1 MSIINNSAQEQ
12 QEASKNWRTLEAQ
25 IDKIVDP
32 TNGDLDLKN
41 SNANI
46 NGLSVQGKLQ
56 QFANEASKI
65 YSLKNLVS
73 KKAAKA
79 HMEGDI
85 HIHDLDYYA
94 TKTTTCDQLD
104 LKELFEKGI
113 WNEHGYIRPPKSIGT
128 AAQLAAVVLQSHQ
141 NQQHGGQSINNF
153 DFDLAPYVKLSY
165 EKNLKELQKH
175 KATGDLE
182 KLAWKEVENQ
192 TLQAM
197 EGFIHNINT
206 MHSRGG
212 GQVVFASI
220 NFGLDTTR
228 EGRLVSKCLM
238 QAQSNGLGHGETP
251 IFPILCFKVKEG
263 INYNPED
270 PNYDLFKMTFEVT
283 ARRLFPNWVF
293 EDAPFNLA
301 GLDMSSPE
309 RMALTSCASMGA
321 LRGKERITLKH
332 NNLVYSQIRFDDAF
346 LLIKGKK
353 DIIGNKEEYFSS
365 VSQFEEKCKELGK
378 SPFSSPDKEKLSGI
392 YRITNKRDLKTYIGS
407 STNIQQ
413 RFHDHRARL
422 KVGHFDA
429 GYRFDTPQNPD
440 DFCYDIIE
448 LCEKKDFKEKENYY
462 IKKYNTQ
469 TFGYNKRDGLD
480 EKDNRAVNPSVFSVK
495 VNKEYK
501 VPFTSDKDEY
511 IKLEDWFVWDE
522 GKWAPVKGIM
532 KISSEGAAD
541 IMSIKYSVRGK
552 EYSIDATSDHPF
564 VTNHGRIQVR
574 DLDIDNDKLIADD
587 GSECDILDINFLMQE
602 EDVYDLETF
611 TDTFDVSRIRSHNCR
626 TRLYTD
632 VNGDISTSN
641 KRGNASFT
649 TINLPRLGLLAAQ
662 AKDTEDDKTTEF
674 FRLLDEKLELCHDQ
688 LLERYKWQCSAAPE
702 EFMYMYQ
709 NNTVMGAESWHKTG
723 NIEDCLKH
731 FSLSIGFIGL
741 AEALVAL
748 TGFHHGENVKS
759 RNLGLRIVKHM
770 RMYCDR
776 KAEEEHLNWTLLGT
790 PAEGLAGR
798 FTKMDRERFG
808 VIPGVTDR
816 EFYTNSSH
824 CFTGDT
830 IVQTATGYKQIKD
843 VKAGDEIITEN
854 EETGNLEIDIVEWA
868 GQTKISDKLAVV
880 EFTNGQLE
888 LCTPDHPFAKRAFS
902 KGKEVIEWTQA
913 VALRPL
919 DRIESNY
926 QNVQREEDNYVG
938 YVYKLTSSEGH
949 TYIGVHRG
957 KLGDGYITSSSF
969 YKKRK
974 DLDWEKE
981 ILKLCYTEESLALWE
996 SILILRDKQENE
1008 KNVNGNRGLGYS
1020 DKSRGIPYAGN
1031 TWAALTDIEKRERVE
1046 KIQGSYLRK
1055 TGYKTP
1061 FENPEI
1067 QEKCRAGYKEFLS
1080 KMDDTERF
1088 LFRERKTEIYRKT
1101 ISSKDEKFFEERSRK
1116 MKESRRAFFENGGK
1130 VWNKREDIDYDLVS
1144 KLYIEGL
1151 SVGDIAETLDC
1162 SVSLIRRIFFENGG
1176 CKLLKKNHQV
1186 KSVVIVDYEEP
1197 VYDIKMRS
1205 NHNFFVGGEDGILVH
1220 NCPVYYPISAFDKID
1235 IEAPYHA
1242 LENAGHIA
1250 YIELDGDPSQNLEA
1264 LEDIVRHMKEAGVGY
1279 GAINHP
1285 VDTCQECG
1293 YSAPMTSSCPQCG
1306 STDIEQLRRITG
1318 YLVGSLKRWNPGKKA
1333 EEAARVK
1340 HTL

>member
-1 MSIINNSAQEQ
+1 MSIIDNSAQEQ

-65 YSLKNLVS
+65 YSLKNLVN

-104 LKELFEKGI
+104 LKELFERGI

-153 DFDLAPYVKLSY
+153 DFDLAPYVKISY
-165 EKNLKELQKH
+165 EKKLAELQKN
-175 KATGDLE
+175 KTAGDLE
-182 KLAWKEVENQ
+182 KLAWKEVEDQ

-238 QAQSNGLGHGETP
+238 QAQANGLGHGETP

-263 INYNPED
+263 VNYNPED

-309 RMALTSCASMGA
+309 RMALTSCASMG
-321 LRGKERITLKH
+321 
-332 NNLVYSQIRFDDAF
+332 
-346 LLIKGKK
+346 
-353 DIIGNKEEYFSS
+353 
-365 VSQFEEKCKELGK
+365 
-378 SPFSSPDKEKLSGI
+378 
-392 YRITNKRDLKTYIGS
+392 
-407 STNIQQ
+407 
-413 RFHDHRARL
+413 
-422 KVGHFDA
+422 
-429 GYRFDTPQNPD
+429 
-440 DFCYDIIE
+440 
-448 LCEKKDFKEKENYY
+448 
-462 IKKYNTQ
+462 
-469 TFGYNKRDGLD
+469 
-480 EKDNRAVNPSVFSVK
+480 
-495 VNKEYK
+495 
-501 VPFTSDKDEY
+501 
-511 IKLEDWFVWDE
+511 
-522 GKWAPVKGIM
+522 
-532 KISSEGAAD
+532 
-541 IMSIKYSVRGK
+541 
-552 EYSIDATSDHPF
+552 
-564 VTNHGRIQVR
+564 
-574 DLDIDNDKLIADD
+574 
-587 GSECDILDINFLMQE
+587 
-602 EDVYDLETF
+602 
-611 TDTFDVSRIRSHNCR
+611 CR

-649 TINLPRLGLLAAQ
+649 TINLPRLGLLAVR
-662 AKDTEDDKTTEF
+662 AKDAPDDRITEF

-688 LLERYKWQCSAAPE
+688 LLERYKWQCSASPE

-709 NNTVMGAESWHKTG
+709 NNTVMGSDSWHRTG

-808 VIPGVTDR
+808 VVTGVNDR

-824 CFTGDT
+824 
-830 IVQTATGYKQIKD
+830 V
-843 VKAGDEIITEN
+843 
-854 EETGNLEIDIVEWA
+854 
-868 GQTKISDKLAVV
+868 
-880 EFTNGQLE
+880 
-888 LCTPDHPFAKRAFS
+888 
-902 KGKEVIEWTQA
+902 
-913 VALRPL
+913 
-919 DRIESNY
+919 
-926 QNVQREEDNYVG
+926 
-938 YVYKLTSSEGH
+938 
-949 TYIGVHRG
+949 
-957 KLGDGYITSSSF
+957 
-969 YKKRK
+969 
-974 DLDWEKE
+974 
-981 ILKLCYTEESLALWE
+981 
-996 SILILRDKQENE
+996 
-1008 KNVNGNRGLGYS
+1008 
-1020 DKSRGIPYAGN
+1020 
-1031 TWAALTDIEKRERVE
+1031 
-1046 KIQGSYLRK
+1046 
-1055 TGYKTP
+1055 
-1061 FENPEI
+1061 
-1067 QEKCRAGYKEFLS
+1067 
-1080 KMDDTERF
+1080 
-1088 LFRERKTEIYRKT
+1088 
-1101 ISSKDEKFFEERSRK
+1101 
-1116 MKESRRAFFENGGK
+1116 
-1130 VWNKREDIDYDLVS
+1130 
-1144 KLYIEGL
+1144 
-1151 SVGDIAETLDC
+1151 
-1162 SVSLIRRIFFENGG
+1162 
-1176 CKLLKKNHQV
+1176 
-1186 KSVVIVDYEEP
+1186 
-1197 VYDIKMRS
+1197 
-1205 NHNFFVGGEDGILVH
+1205 
-1220 NCPVYYPISAFDKID
+1220 PVYYPISAFEKID

-1250 YIELDGDPSQNLEA
+1250 YIELDGDPSQNLQAVET
-1264 LEDIVRHMKEAGVGY
+1264 LVRHMKEAGVGY

-1285 VDTCQECG
+1285 IDTCQECG
-1293 YSAPMTSSCPQCG
+1293 YSAPMTNSCPRCG

-1318 YLVGSLKRWNPGKKA
+1318 YLVGTLSRWNPGKKA

-1340 HTL
+1340 HSIV